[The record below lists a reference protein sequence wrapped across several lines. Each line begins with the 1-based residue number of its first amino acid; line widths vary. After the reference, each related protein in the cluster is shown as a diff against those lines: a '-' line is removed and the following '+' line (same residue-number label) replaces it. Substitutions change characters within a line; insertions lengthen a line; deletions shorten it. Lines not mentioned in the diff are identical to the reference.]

1 MARLHAAVAAHIE
14 VPARI
19 GGDDADVLAL
29 GFRTFAGAA
38 GDAELH
44 LVRGAN
50 ALVAVL
56 EEDPEADAVLHAEAA
71 PGAADAGL
79 GHAQRLGVGLTGLE
93 ARCQQLAPDG
103 GQIILLGPE
112 QADALGAGDLGV
124 ELVVA
129 GHFGHRQQPFRGHLA
144 TGHARDDG
152 VGPVLLH
159 VAEEDVV
166 GVLQRCVKRA
176 QHVVVPAGGEDGADR
191 RFAHLAAM
199 ALAMFGQQLVEALDP
214 LHLDQVEQLLT
225 GVGEVGAEVVVDL
238 DALLH
243 QFGVEHLT
251 DERHAAAA
259 AGTGLGVLLDGGQR
273 GVTFGHRLGD
283 VALGDVEAGA
293 DLGAFRQ
300 GIHPQ
305 GRLGTGVGG
314 QDQGV
319 RVARQ
324 RQGVEHHLQQVAVIF
339 HVTHQH
345 GAEQSAVVLAHHDL
359 LVDAGLIVLEHIAVA
374 ARGAAVSI
382 ADGADGDAEQLE
394 LGAHVCPLKT
404 AVAAEQVVDGDLG
417 HLVARCHQPEEAA
430 LPGGALADGIDV
442 GV

>member
-14 VPARI
+14 VPARV

-29 GFRTFAGAA
+29 GFRTFAGTA

-93 ARCQQLAPDG
+93 SGRQQLAPDG

-129 GHFGHRQQPFRGHLA
+129 GHFGHRQQPFRGHFTA
-144 TGHARDDG
+144 GHARDDG
-152 VGPVLLH
+152 VAAVLLH

-166 GVLQRCVKRA
+166 GVLQLGVERA
-176 QHVVVPAGGEDGADR
+176 QHIAVPAGGEDGADR
-191 RFAHLAAM
+191 GLAHLAAM
-199 ALAMFGQQLVEALDP
+199 ALTVLGQQLVEALDP

-238 DALLH
+238 YALLH
-243 QFGVEHLT
+243 QLGVEHLA

-259 AGTGLGVLLDGGQR
+259 AGTGLGVRLDGGQR
-273 GVTFGHRLGD
+273 GVTLGHRLGD

-293 DLGAFRQ
+293 DLG
-300 GIHPQ
+300 G
-305 GRLGTGVGG
+305 
-314 QDQGV
+314 
-319 RVARQ
+319 
-324 RQGVEHHLQQVAVIF
+324 
-339 HVTHQH
+339 
-345 GAEQSAVVLAHHDL
+345 
-359 LVDAGLIVLEHIAVA
+359 
-374 ARGAAVSI
+374 
-382 ADGADGDAEQLE
+382 
-394 LGAHVCPLKT
+394 
-404 AVAAEQVVDGDLG
+404 
-417 HLVARCHQPEEAA
+417 
-430 LPGGALADGIDV
+430 
-442 GV
+442 

>member
-29 GFRTFAGAA
+29 GFRTFTGTA

-44 LVRGAN
+44 LVGGAN

-71 PGAADAGL
+71 PGAADASL

-93 ARCQQLAPDG
+93 TGRQQLAPDG
-103 GQIILLGPE
+103 GQVILLGPE
-112 QADALGAGDLGV
+112 QTDALGAGDLGV

-129 GHFGHRQQPFRGHLA
+129 GHFGHRQQPFRGHFTA
-144 TGHARDDG
+144 GHARDDG
-152 VGPVLLH
+152 VAAVLLH

-166 GVLQRCVKRA
+166 GVLQLGIERA
-176 QHVVVPAGGEDGADR
+176 QYIVVPAGGEDGADG

-199 ALAMFGQQLVEALDP
+199 AVTVLGQQLVEALDP

-243 QFGVEHLT
+243 QLGVEHLA

-259 AGTGLGVLLDGGQR
+259 AGTGLGVRLDGGQR
-273 GVTFGHRLGD
+273 GVTLGHRLGD

-293 DLGAFRQ
+293 DLG
-300 GIHPQ
+300 G
-305 GRLGTGVGG
+305 
-314 QDQGV
+314 
-319 RVARQ
+319 
-324 RQGVEHHLQQVAVIF
+324 
-339 HVTHQH
+339 
-345 GAEQSAVVLAHHDL
+345 
-359 LVDAGLIVLEHIAVA
+359 
-374 ARGAAVSI
+374 
-382 ADGADGDAEQLE
+382 
-394 LGAHVCPLKT
+394 
-404 AVAAEQVVDGDLG
+404 
-417 HLVARCHQPEEAA
+417 
-430 LPGGALADGIDV
+430 
-442 GV
+442 